1 MWDRR
6 KVQAKWSYFRAQRLH
21 PTGNF
26 TEFVVRVY
34 YAVLACCLEG
44 DGHSCPTGRVRN
56 RRLSHFVYHGI
67 YDQPDHDYDMVLE
80 DCKRNLVQMGYLHWN
95 EDKTRIF
102 VDRPLDFLLEGE
114 HARYLAMAQE
124 AFCAPAEPAEKQRAA
139 VPAPLPCPEC
149 GKPMVLRNGRYG
161 LFFGCSA
168 FPACRCTLSLAEGT
182 YRLLRRKG
190 LALYTVSR
198 PCWKCGQ
205 SLRVRSYFPYFDL
218 TELLS
223 GAEELLQPLKAVRLS
238 TLPTLDVYLQRRFEN
253 LAERYSKKAGFSYVA
268 NICPHCNML
277 QGSQMTLGEV
287 CDTLEAAAQAG
298 ELSAYVEERIP
309 LTDACFSA
317 EEWREAVEYLMET

>member
-26 TEFVVRVY
+26 AEFVVRVY
-34 YAVLACCLEG
+34 YTVLVCCMEG
-44 DGHSCPTGRVRN
+44 DGRSCPAGRVRN

-80 DCKRNLVQMGYLHWN
+80 DCKRNLVQMGYLHWS

-139 VPAPLPCPEC
+139 VQAPLPCPEC

-182 YRLLRRKG
+182 YRAAAPERTCPLHRFPPLLEMR
-190 LALYTVSR
+190 AVSARAQLFSLFR
-198 PCWKCGQ
+198 PDGTAEQCGRTAAAAE
-205 SLRVRSYFPYFDL
+205 SGAPVDTADTGR
-218 TELLS
+218 LS
-223 GAEELLQPLKAVRLS
+223 GAAL
-238 TLPTLDVYLQRRFEN
+238 
-253 LAERYSKKAGFSYVA
+253 
-268 NICPHCNML
+268 
-277 QGSQMTLGEV
+277 
-287 CDTLEAAAQAG
+287 
-298 ELSAYVEERIP
+298 
-309 LTDACFSA
+309 
-317 EEWREAVEYLMET
+317 